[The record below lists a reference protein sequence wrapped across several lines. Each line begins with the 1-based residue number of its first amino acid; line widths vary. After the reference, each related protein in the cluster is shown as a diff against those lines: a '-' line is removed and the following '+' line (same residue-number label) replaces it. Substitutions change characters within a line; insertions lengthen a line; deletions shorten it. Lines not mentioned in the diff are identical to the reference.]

1 MGSTWNVHGICSEY
15 VWHMHGI
22 RIEHA
27 WYICRGC
34 AWPMYGLCMEQVGNS
49 MVYVYEIYMSSLFN
63 AMQTK
68 RDLVKNALSVGV
80 VFVIPH

>member
-1 MGSTWNVHGICSEY
+1 
-15 VWHMHGI
+15 MHGI
-22 RIEHA
+22 YAGGAHDPCMAYA
-27 WYICRGC
+27 WNRYGI
-34 AWPMYGLCMEQVGNS
+34 AWNMYM
-49 MVYVYEIYMSSLFN
+49 IYMSSLFN